1 MGGFFL
7 GRKKGGKGGGGGM
20 GMVGMVGMEM
30 GMGERGWEL
39 GGGLERL
46 EGRWEMSSTCRLK

>member
-1 MGGFFL
+1 MGWRGGIFL

-30 GMGERGWEL
+30 GMGE
-39 GGGLERL
+39 
-46 EGRWEMSSTCRLK
+46 GRWEMSSTCRLK